1 MNRRTG
7 IGRLAI
13 RHALLAAV
21 LGVTIGLGFSVLQV
35 GDDDRASVAA
45 ERREI
50 LQMLAVMREHGLTA
64 SVSSIRSATSSPAS
78 TRSSE
83 LLPEPLGP
91 TSA

>member
-1 MNRRTG
+1 VAEPPAGGAAAMNRRTG

-50 LQMLAVMREHGLTA
+50 LQMLAVMRE
-64 SVSSIRSATSSPAS
+64 PAAQACDNLNTQAAQVVVQGAPS
-78 TRSSE
+78 
-83 LLPEPLGP
+83 
-91 TSA
+91 